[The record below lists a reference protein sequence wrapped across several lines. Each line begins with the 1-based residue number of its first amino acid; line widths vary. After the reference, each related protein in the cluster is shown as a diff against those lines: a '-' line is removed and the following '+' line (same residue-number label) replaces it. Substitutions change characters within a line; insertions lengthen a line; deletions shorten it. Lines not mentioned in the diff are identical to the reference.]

1 MADLGYGFVVSLKDA
16 FTATSKKVIRGQD
29 AMSRGFKGITG
40 RLKGLTAAVPG
51 LAAFATA
58 MGAAYV
64 GIVQPIKKTI
74 ELAEETDK
82 LYGLLAEPGA
92 FDEARSNVEMLQK
105 AGRKLSVEYGTG
117 AAQNMRDFYMVL
129 SGKEFD
135 NVKDVPG
142 FLEEIIRASKGT
154 RAETKLLASATA
166 LVWKTFGEGAGTAT
180 DISGKFYVATKKA
193 ATDAMDPMLSGFKQF
208 APMGKELG
216 IGTDELLGTF
226 AAMTHFFP
234 SVDLTATSMKNL
246 LVSLKKPPGQ
256 VRAEYQALELDMSAA
271 AIQARGL
278 KGTIDMLA
286 AAGKASALDKVGIT
300 LKGLGLQFEGAAFQG
315 ENLRTTAAHIAV
327 AMREASPKDLAD
339 SMKLLG
345 VDIDKAKWEA
355 MSIEEQFGAI
365 QSTLT
370 MSNSGLSKFFPNIRA
385 LAGALAILN
394 AGGDQTNRW
403 IGEVGKGGPVV
414 EEALKSAMETPGE
427 RMKRMKSQLEEI
439 QLTIGENLVPVLIK
453 LTKSMEK
460 VNWDKFASDMGYA
473 FDAVGMVID
482 DNRLALKWAGLAIE
496 DFFGGIGP
504 AADKGWKAAKTKTW
518 DWATGTDAALRHAG
532 TATEN
537 FFTET
542 IPRHHGMMVDS
553 LAESMEDVGDA
564 IGRGLTIAGEAIGTF
579 FTETVP
585 RHAGMMWDSIMESAT
600 ELPGR
605 IGDYLKENLQP
616 LFDALGLGDVG
627 ETMSGLWEGVKG
639 AVMAPIEIIR
649 AAVNSLSEAVNS
661 LMFDYTLPLSD
672 QSFGEML
679 GIARI
684 PALASGGVVTGPTS
698 AIVGEAGPE
707 AVIPLSRLPEMVSR
721 LRPVMVGDS
730 GGRGG
735 GVDLGPI
742 AKAIERFGRKPVV
755 IQVILDGR
763 QIYESS
769 SSFAELEAGTY

>member
-74 ELAEETDK
+74 ELAEETDRVF
-82 LYGLLAEPGA
+82 GLLSMGGK
-92 FDEARSNVEMLQK
+92 FDEARTSVDMLQK
-105 AGRKLSVEYGTG
+105 ASRKLAVEYGTG
-117 AAQNMRDFYMVL
+117 AAQNMRDFYMVF
-129 SGKEFD
+129 STKEFE
-135 NVKDVPG
+135 NVKDAPG
-142 FLEEIIRASKGT
+142 FLEEIIRASKAT
-154 RAETKLLASATA
+154 RAETALLATATA
-166 LVWKTFGEGAGTAT
+166 LYWKMYGEGAETAT
-180 DISGKFYVATKKA
+180 EISGKFYVATGKA
-193 ATDAMDPMLSGFKQF
+193 ATDTMDQVLTGFKQF
-208 APMGKELG
+208 APIGQQLG
-216 IGTDELLGTF
+216 ISADELLGVF
-226 AAMTHFFP
+226 AAMTHR
-234 SVDLTATSMKNL
+234 ATSVEDAATQFKNL
-246 LVSLKKPPGQ
+246 LI
-256 VRAEYQALELDMSAA
+256 ALEAPSPAVAGVYQSLELNMSKA

-286 AAGKASALDKVGIT
+286 EAGAASALKNTGIT
-300 LKGLGLQFEGAAFQG
+300 LEGLGLQFEAAAFQG
-315 ENLRTTAAHIAV
+315 DNLRVTSAHIAA
-327 AMREASPKDLAD
+327 AMDEASPKELAD

-345 VDIDKAKWEA
+345 INVGGAEWEA
-355 MSIEEQFGAI
+355 MSLKEQFGSVESAL
-365 QSTLT
+365 QMNET
-370 MSNSGLSKFFPNIRA
+370 GLSKFFPSIRS
-385 LAGALAILN
+385 LSGALAILN
-394 AGGDQTNRW
+394 SDGEEVGGW
-403 IGEVGKGGPVV
+403 IGDIGKGGPVV

-439 QLTIGENLVPVLIK
+439 QLTIGENLVPILMK
-453 LTKSMEK
+453 LTKAMEK
-460 VNWDKFASDMGYA
+460 VNWDKFGSDMGYA
-473 FDAVGMVID
+473 FDAVGMILD

-542 IPRHHGMMVDS
+542 IPELASQGWSLAKATAWEWATSIDASLRHAGTS
-553 LAESMEDVGDA
+553 LAE
-564 IGRGLTIAGEAIGTF
+564 F

-639 AVMAPIEIIR
+639 AVMPPIEIIR

-721 LRPVMVGDS
+721 MRPVLASDS

-735 GVDLGPI
+735 VDLAPI

-755 IQVILDGR
+755 IQVVLDGR